1 MRAKNKSERENMKM
15 EITQWGKKRVFEMM
29 NEKKRKK
36 VRKGKR
42 VREKW
47 FVLDVFSGYH
57 GSDLKANPLKRK
69 GKMQH
74 GDYSRGATLLKLK
87 SEMLRYH

>member
-1 MRAKNKSERENMKM
+1 MRIASERENMKT

-29 NEKKRKK
+29 KEKKRKK

-47 FVLDVFSGYH
+47 FVLDVFRLPWLGFE
-57 GSDLKANPLKRK
+57 
-69 GKMQH
+69 GK
-74 GDYSRGATLLKLK
+74 SF
-87 SEMLRYH
+87 